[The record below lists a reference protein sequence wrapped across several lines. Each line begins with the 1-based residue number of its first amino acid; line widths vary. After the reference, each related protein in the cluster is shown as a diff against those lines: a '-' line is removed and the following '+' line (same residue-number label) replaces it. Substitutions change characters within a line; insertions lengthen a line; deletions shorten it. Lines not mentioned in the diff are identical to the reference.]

1 MDNILYTLTNHQYFT
16 VSSL

>member
-1 MDNILYTLTNHQYFT
+1 MDYILYTLTNHQYFA